1 MIKVLA
7 LAALAIAA
15 LLPAQSGG
23 AKAADYPVATTTRH
37 SEQTVIHRRR
47 VIVRSHVPTKLIGMP
62 CLLRPHVVVSSLW
75 NGPQCRY
82 VDNLILP
89 RARFVNAF

>member
-7 LAALAIAA
+7 LTALAIAA
-15 LLPAQSGG
+15 SIPVQGG
-23 AKAADYPVATTTRH
+23 ANAADYPVAKPTRQV
-37 SEQTVIHRRR
+37 ERTIIHRHR
-47 VIVRSHVPTKLIGMP
+47 VVVRSRVPIKLIGMP
-62 CLLRPHVVVSSLW
+62 CLLRPHEVVSHQW

-89 RARFVNAF
+89 RARFVTAY